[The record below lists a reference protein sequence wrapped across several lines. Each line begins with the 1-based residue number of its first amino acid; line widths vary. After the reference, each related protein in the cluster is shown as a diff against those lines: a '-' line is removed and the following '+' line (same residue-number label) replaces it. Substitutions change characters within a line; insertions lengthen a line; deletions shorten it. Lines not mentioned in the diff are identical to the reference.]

1 MAQEFNKGDIAE
13 LILSAAIAA
22 RFRRRLSE
30 RRLDREQIISIG
42 DLPRISAGEVKST
55 LRDIILNSFR
65 SQYQVKDRD
74 LNQKIISKITDNI
87 SVEVSIPQLSSRY
100 ISAQPVGSRFSKF
113 ENIINT
119 ATNFVNADIEIKR
132 KVFRTQFNL
141 REDLIEVKGV
151 GTAEQRKTKV
161 DIRVD
166 ITTGGRMVRRR
177 SSQISLKYTA
187 PQFAQSV
194 GLEFSKFANIFE
206 PLGIADYAN
215 DEAEFNK
222 AIFDVYPDIL
232 GKRFESREDVMS
244 SNEVEALKAQAAKIF
259 NGKILRQLRSL
270 ITYDS
275 FKETLARFCEEKAT
289 KNESGVELVKFLR
302 EGTYLKQ
309 TFGQKFIDS
318 VKSTNFSVTVKDS
331 NNPTIVIYR
340 TGGGVDSDKL
350 IQFRYRAD
358 ATKPK
363 GKDFYQILMRTLVES
378 GPLLYSLGVDNE

>member
-1 MAQEFNKGDIAE
+1 M
-13 LILSAAIAA
+13 
-22 RFRRRLSE
+22 
-30 RRLDREQIISIG
+30 
-42 DLPRISAGEVKST
+42 KST

-74 LNQKIISKITDNI
+74 LKQKIISKITDNI

-100 ISAQPVGSRFSKF
+100 ISAQPVGSRFTRF

-151 GTAEQRKTKV
+151 GTADQRTTKV

-166 ITTGGRMVRRR
+166 ITTGGRMIRRR

-206 PLGIADYAN
+206 DLGIADYTS

-222 AIFDVYPDIL
+222 AIFDTYPDIL

-244 SNEVEALKAQAAKIF
+244 SNEVEALKSQATKIF
-259 NGKILRQLRSL
+259 NGKILRQLRNL
-270 ITYDS
+270 ITDDS
-275 FKETLARFCEEKAT
+275 FKEKLARFCEEKAT
-289 KNESGVELVKFLR
+289 KNESGVEL
-302 EGTYLKQ
+302 
-309 TFGQKFIDS
+309 S
-318 VKSTNFSVTVKDS
+318 
-331 NNPTIVIYR
+331 
-340 TGGGVDSDKL
+340 L
-350 IQFRYRAD
+350 IH
-358 ATKPK
+358 
-363 GKDFYQILMRTLVES
+363 I
-378 GPLLYSLGVDNE
+378 